1 MLLQIRFL
9 SSWLHHQV
17 SMHVV
22 HTYVMLCTQRII
34 STFIEQCMGF
44 IHSFIR
50 RKMSRI
56 FQVGCISSG
65 MNHHLVKRDKKR
77 VFETQWTNIF
87 RIKIIWLNRKKR
99 FYKFYRFSYTSIN
112 SIKKLSN
119 IIQKWTFE
127 QVLRF
132 YNKLDLKSSRNAK

>member
-1 MLLQIRFL
+1 MIQTCTDLQPLHML
-9 SSWLHHQV
+9 
-17 SMHVV
+17 
-22 HTYVMLCTQRII
+22 YTQRII

-77 VFETQWTNIF
+77 VLETQWTNIF

-132 YNKLDLKSSRNAK
+132 YNKLDLKSSRNAY